1 MDALDGKTAGQL
13 PESLA
18 QGGKALRRL
27 DGVSAGRQTRPGDL
41 PGSAAKPADP
51 MLS

>member
-1 MDALDGKTAGQL
+1 VNGKTAGQL

-18 QGGKALRRL
+18 QGGKALRHL
-27 DGVSAGRQTRPGDL
+27 DGVSAYRQTRPGDL
-41 PGSAAKPADP
+41 PGSAEKAADP